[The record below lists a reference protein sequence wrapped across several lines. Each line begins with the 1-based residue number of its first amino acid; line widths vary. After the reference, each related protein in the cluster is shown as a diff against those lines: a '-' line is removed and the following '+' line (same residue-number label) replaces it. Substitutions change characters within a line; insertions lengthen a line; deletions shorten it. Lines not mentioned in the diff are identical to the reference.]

1 MPAQPDLSQHITDF
15 RGQPTV
21 ALKAP
26 DGSTAVIA
34 LHGATLLSWV
44 PAGGKERLYLSDT
57 AVFDGRAPIRGGVPV
72 IFPQFGA
79 RGPLPR
85 HGFARN
91 RPWSLVTWR
100 EGSDFA
106 LATLRLES
114 DTETKAV
121 FPHDFALEL
130 TVMVSAGRLDIELEV
145 HNTGGDAL
153 SFSGA
158 LHTYLRVADV
168 ETIELDGLQSR
179 RYLDAVKGD
188 EKKDLAN
195 ELIVEDEV
203 DRVYFG
209 ARGALLREPHRA
221 LLVQSDGF
229 PDLVVWNPW
238 EDKCATIAD
247 LPRDGFRRFLCVESA
262 VVEHPVTLE
271 AGAEWVGR
279 QTLSL
284 A

>member
-1 MPAQPDLSQHITDF
+1 MSAHPYLSQHVTDF
-15 RGQPTV
+15 RGQPAV

-57 AVFDGRAPIRGGVPV
+57 AVFDGATPIRGGVPV
-72 IFPQFGA
+72 VFPQFGA

-91 RPWSLVTWR
+91 RPWTPVTWR
-100 EGSDFA
+100 AGSDFA
-106 LATLRLES
+106 LATLRLEA
-114 DTETKAV
+114 DAETKAV
-121 FPHDFALEL
+121 YPHDFALEL

-145 HNTGGDAL
+145 HNTGEGAL
-153 SFSGA
+153 VFSGA

-179 RYLDAVKGD
+179 RFFDAVKGD

-203 DRVYFG
+203 DRIYFG

-238 EDKCATIAD
+238 EDKCAAIGD

-262 VVEHPVTLE
+262 VVEHPVTLD